1 MTRATGGRQQAYL
14 ESFDWAQ
21 EERKK
26 TEMPE
31 KNPCVLSSSKHSG
44 FFFQQAVRDSRRRRG
59 AEAKKDR

>member
-31 KNPCVLSSSKHSG
+31 KNPCVLSLSKHSG
-44 FFFQQAVRDSRRRRG
+44 FFQQPANRFGLRQHAS
-59 AEAKKDR
+59 